1 MDAEQLIRSLGGTG
15 NLRGF
20 HYAVYMVGLI
30 ERDPVNATLVTK
42 FLYPETARQFGVTT
56 MAVERNLRTLIHNC
70 WNRGDRELMCQVAGA
85 RLTGQPTNGEFLD
98 ILAAFLRRQKEF

>member
-30 ERDPVNATLVTK
+30 EQDPVNA
-42 FLYPETARQFGVTT
+42 
-56 MAVERNLRTLIHNC
+56 
-70 WNRGDRELMCQVAGA
+70 
-85 RLTGQPTNGEFLD
+85 TNGEFLD